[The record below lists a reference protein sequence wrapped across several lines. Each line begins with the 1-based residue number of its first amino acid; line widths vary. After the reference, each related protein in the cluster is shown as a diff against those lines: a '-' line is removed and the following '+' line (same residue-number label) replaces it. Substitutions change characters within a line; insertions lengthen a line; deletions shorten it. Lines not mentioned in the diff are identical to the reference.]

1 MIRRRIVVDA
11 TGGLVGFFDRALI
24 RILAYRGRD
33 RRSPWR
39 DMLIVWSVALVFEA
53 LVTWIGWR
61 LGLPARVVGFVY
73 LLVIV
78 LASLFDSFLT
88 SAVLSVVA
96 VLCLDYFF
104 IPPIFSLTVTDGVDV
119 LTLLVFLVTA
129 LIVTGLVRQ
138 VRDLNTS
145 SQEQARLLDLT
156 QRLQRSQSELAHATR
171 LTTLGELSA
180 SIAHEVNQP
189 LAAIVTSGGAALRF
203 LARDPPNLG
212 EVKDALTQMV
222 SDGKRASEI
231 IQRIRALTR
240 KSEVQTLSVDLN
252 NLIQEAAVL
261 LEREFSDNGVTLSL
275 DLAPDL
281 PAVLGDAV
289 QLQQVV
295 INLMVNGAQAMAKT
309 TGARRLRVSSGAD
322 ADGAAEVA
330 VEDSGV
336 GLSAESAAR
345 LFDPFFTTKA
355 DGMGMGL
362 SICRTII
369 EGHGGRIWGA
379 PNAAPPGAT
388 FRFKLPEAAEAA

>member
-1 MIRRRIVVDA
+1 MVVDA
-11 TGGLVGFFDRALI
+11 TGGLVGFFDRVLI

-53 LVTWIGWR
+53 LVTWTGFR
-61 LGLPARVVGFVY
+61 FGLPARVVELEY

-88 SAVLSVVA
+88 SALLSVVA

-104 IPPIFSLTVTDGVDV
+104 LPPLFSLNVADGIDA
-119 LTLLVFLVTA
+119 LALAAFLVTS

-145 SQEQARLLDLT
+145 TQEQARLLDLT

-240 KSEVQTLSVDLN
+240 KSEAQTISVDLN
-252 NLIQEAAVL
+252 QLIQEAAVL
-261 LEREFSDNGVTLSL
+261 LEREFSDNDVALRLELS
-275 DLAPDL
+275 PDL

-289 QLQQVV
+289 QLQQVI

-309 TGARRLRVSSGAD
+309 TGGRGLRVSSGVD

-330 VEDSGV
+330 MEDSGV
-336 GLSAESAAR
+336 GLSPESAAR

-369 EGHGGRIWGA
+369 EGHGGRVWGA
-379 PNAAPPGAT
+379 PNASPPGAT
-388 FRFKLPEAAEAA
+388 FRFKLPPATAAQAA

>member
-1 MIRRRIVVDA
+1 MVVDA
-11 TGGLVGFFDRALI
+11 TGGLVGFFDRVLI

-39 DMLIVWSVALVFEA
+39 DMLIIWTVALVFEA
-53 LVTWIGWR
+53 LVTWV
-61 LGLPARVVGFVY
+61 GLRFGMPARIIGFVY

-88 SAVLSVVA
+88 SAMLSIVA

-119 LTLLVFLVTA
+119 LTLVVFLVTA

-145 SQEQARLLDLT
+145 TQEQARLLDLT

-240 KSEVQTLSVDLN
+240 KSEAQTISVNLN
-252 NLIQEAAVL
+252 QLIQEAAVL

-281 PAVLGDAV
+281 PVVLGDAV
-289 QLQQVV
+289 QLQQVI
-295 INLMVNGAQAMAKT
+295 INLMVNGSQAMTKT
-309 TGARRLRVSSGAD
+309 TGARGVRVSSGVD
-322 ADGAAEVA
+322 ADGDAEVA
-330 VEDSGV
+330 VEDSGA
-336 GLSAESAAR
+336 GLSPESAAR
-345 LFDPFFTTKA
+345 LFDPFFTTKT

-369 EGHGGRIWGA
+369 EGHGGRVWGA
-379 PNAAPPGAT
+379 PNASPPGAT
-388 FRFKLPEAAEAA
+388 FRFKLPPATASQAA

>member
-1 MIRRRIVVDA
+1 MVVDA
-11 TGGLVGFFDRALI
+11 TGGLVGFFDRVLI

-39 DMLIVWSVALVFEA
+39 DMLIIWTVALVFEA
-53 LVTWIGWR
+53 LVTWV
-61 LGLPARVVGFVY
+61 GLRFGMPARIIGFVY

-88 SAVLSVVA
+88 SAMLSIVA

-119 LTLLVFLVTA
+119 LTLVVFLVTA

-145 SQEQARLLDLT
+145 TQEQARLLDLT

-240 KSEVQTLSVDLN
+240 KSEAQTISVNLN
-252 NLIQEAAVL
+252 QLIQEAAVL

-281 PAVLGDAV
+281 PVVLGDAV
-289 QLQQVV
+289 QLQQVI
-295 INLMVNGAQAMAKT
+295 INLMVNGSQAMTKT
-309 TGARRLRVSSGAD
+309 TGARRMRVGSGVD
-322 ADGAAEVA
+322 VDGAAEVA
-330 VEDSGV
+330 VEDSDA
-336 GLSAESAAR
+336 GLSPESAAR
-345 LFDPFFTTKA
+345 LFDPFFTTKT

-369 EGHGGRIWGA
+369 EGHGGRVWGA
-379 PNAAPPGAT
+379 PNASPPGAT
-388 FRFKLPEAAEAA
+388 FRFKLPPATASQAA